1 MYPYEW
7 SGVFPA
13 PTVGGTGQR
22 GRVGCEKRM
31 ENQVAEGRK
40 EGKWNIFYLGLL
52 EYTELYP
59 CQPFPNIRK
68 PGNLMNLSIFSE
80 GSAYLIWEP

>member
-7 SGVFPA
+7 SGVFPT
-13 PTVGGTGQR
+13 PTVGGTG
-22 GRVGCEKRM
+22 GGCEKRM
-31 ENQVAEGRK
+31 ENKVAEGRK
-40 EGKWNIFYLGLL
+40 EGNRNIFYLGLS
-52 EYTELYP
+52 EYTQLYP
-59 CQPFPNIRK
+59 CQPNIRK